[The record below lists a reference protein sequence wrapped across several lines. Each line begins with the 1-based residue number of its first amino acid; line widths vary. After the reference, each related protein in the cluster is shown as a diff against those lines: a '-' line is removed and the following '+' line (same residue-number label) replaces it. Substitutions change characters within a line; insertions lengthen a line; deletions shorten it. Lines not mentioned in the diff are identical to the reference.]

1 MGKRKKYD
9 SDLPKKEYRKLYL
22 ELEGYNSREK
32 KMELDAKLRKKYR
45 EDEAY
50 REAKRKYARIQFEK
64 KRARQR
70 ES

>member
-1 MGKRKKYD
+1 MGRKRKYD
-9 SDLPKKEYRKLYL
+9 DIGDVPYPEYRRIYMSRYL
-22 ELEGYNSREK
+22 TREK

-45 EDEAY
+45 EDETY